1 MPDSNRNSWAI
12 SVSAAPVVLAWPK
25 LLARALLSLGLCGAF
40 LWLLLQ
46 RLAHL
51 DLAEMRTAFGSV
63 SATHWL
69 AAVVLTGVSFWA
81 VGRYD
86 AVLHRHF
93 ATGLPESITRRAGIC
108 AIAVSQTL
116 GLGVITGAIL
126 RWRMLPG
133 QSLWLATRLTA
144 AVALSFLAGWAVVT
158 ASVLLA
164 LPEAPFKLQAVA
176 ALALAGMLAAL
187 AIVAPRVPFRW
198 PNAFTLSR
206 LLGLAALDTLAAA
219 AAFYMLCPEPLALP
233 FAAVL
238 PAFLLA
244 FGAGLASGTPG
255 GVGPFEIT
263 LLALLPDE
271 PQAALL
277 AAVLAWRGC
286 YYALP
291 ALLGAALAIKGPG
304 VTSSAKAPAPALLA
318 QAPRAEAGLWHQGQH
333 DLIGAGSA
341 TLLAART
348 PHLLV
353 ALFDPVTGS
362 ANDSLPAL
370 HQAARAESRLPVL
383 YKCSARTAVCARRH
397 GLLPLL
403 IAQEAWLDPRSF
415 RLCTSSRAGLRRKL
429 RRAEAAG
436 VRISGPASPQSAP
449 WPALDD
455 IATSWAR
462 AHGGERGF
470 SMGRYARSYLAQQH
484 LYIAWQD
491 DLPIAFVS
499 FHHSAQEWTLDL
511 MRHGTNLPDG
521 TMQLLI
527 QTAITDAARQGLPRL
542 SLAAVPSLA
551 AHPSRALR
559 LIRTALDDCAG
570 LARFKSSF
578 APQWQP
584 LYLLAPNRA
593 TLALAAAE
601 IGRAVLLPQALRP
614 AAASE
619 IEHHHDKYE
628 IASARPPWQRH
639 AKDLSDEVGH
649 GRAFETALHPGLA
662 DG

>member
-1 MPDSNRNSWAI
+1 MPDSNRNSRAI
-12 SVSAAPVVLAWPK
+12 SASVAPKVLAWPK

-40 LWLLLQ
+40 LWLLSQ

-51 DLAEMRTAFGSV
+51 DLAELRTAFGSV

-69 AAVVLTGVSFWA
+69 AALALTGVSFWA

-93 ATGLPESITRRAGIC
+93 ATGLPENITRRAGIC

-144 AVALSFLAGWAVVT
+144 AVAVSFLAGWAVVT

-164 LPEAPFKLQAVA
+164 LPAAPFKPQAA
-176 ALALAGMLAAL
+176 AVLALAVALVAL
-187 AIVAPRVPFRW
+187 AIVAPRTPFRW
-198 PNAFTLSR
+198 PNAFTLAR

-219 AAFYMLCPEPLALP
+219 AAFFMLCPEPLALP
-233 FAAVL
+233 FAALL

-244 FGAGLASGTPG
+244 LGAGLASGTPG

-263 LLALLPDE
+263 LLALLPAE

-304 VTSSAKAPAPALLA
+304 VLPITAAPDPALLA

-333 DLIGAGSA
+333 SMIGTASA
-341 TLLAART
+341 TLLTART

-353 ALFDPVTGS
+353 ALFDPVAGS

-370 HQAARAESRLPVL
+370 HHLARAESRLPVL
-383 YKCSARTAVCARRH
+383 YKCSARTAVCARRY
-397 GLLPLL
+397 GLQPLL
-403 IAQEAWLDPRSF
+403 IAQEAWLDPRGF
-415 RLCTSSRAGLRRKL
+415 RLSTSSRAGLRRKL

-436 VRISGPASPQSAP
+436 VRISGPASPRTCP

-455 IATSWAR
+455 IAASWAR

-470 SMGRYARSYLAQQH
+470 SMGRYARGYLARQRV
-484 LYIAWQD
+484 YIAWQD

-499 FHHSAQEWTLDL
+499 FHQTAQEWALDL

-521 TMQLLI
+521 TMHLLI
-527 QTAITDAARQGLPRL
+527 QTAISDAARLGLPRL

-551 AHPSRALR
+551 PHPSRALR
-559 LIRTALDDCAG
+559 LIRAALDDCAG

-601 IGRAVLLPQALRP
+601 IACAVLRPQALP
-614 AAASE
+614 PTSTGE
-619 IEHHHDKYE
+619 IEHHHDDYE
-628 IASARPPWQRH
+628 IASARPPWQRQG
-639 AKDLSDEVGH
+639 KDLSEEVGH
-649 GRAFETALHPGLA
+649 GRAFETAFHPGLA

>member
-1 MPDSNRNSWAI
+1 MPDNRRNSQAI
-12 SVSAAPVVLAWPK
+12 SATVTPPGLAWPK
-25 LLARALLSLGLCGAF
+25 LAARAALSLGLCALF
-40 LWLLLQ
+40 LWLLSQ

-51 DLAEMRTAFGSV
+51 DLADLRAGFGSV
-63 SATHWL
+63 TALHWL
-69 AAVVLTGVSFWA
+69 AAIALTGVSFWA

-93 ATGLPESITRRAGIC
+93 ATGLPENITRRAGIC

-158 ASVLLA
+158 ALVLLV
-164 LPEAPFKLQAVA
+164 LPEAPFKPQAA
-176 ALALAGMLAAL
+176 AVL
-187 AIVAPRVPFRW
+187 AIAATLAVLSLVAPRAPFRW
-198 PNAFTLSR
+198 PNAFTLCR
-206 LLGLAALDTLAAA
+206 LLGLAAIDTLAAA
-219 AAFYMLCPEPLALP
+219 AAFHMLCPEPLVLP
-233 FAAVL
+233 FASLL

-244 FGAGLASGTPG
+244 LGAGLVSGTPG
-255 GVGPFEIT
+255 GVGPFEMT
-263 LLALLPDE
+263 LLALLPAQ
-271 PQAALL
+271 PQAPLL
-277 AAVLAWRGC
+277 AAVLAWRAC

-304 VTSSAKAPAPALLA
+304 QIAA
-318 QAPRAEAGLWHQGQH
+318 APRPGSSQLTQASRAETGLWHQGEH
-333 DLIGAGSA
+333 DLIGSTAA

-348 PHLLV
+348 PHLLIG
-353 ALFDPVTGS
+353 LFDPVAGRPE
-362 ANDSLPAL
+362 ANLQAL
-370 HQAARAESRLPVL
+370 HHAARAESRLPVL
-383 YKCSARTAVCARRH
+383 YKCSARTAVCARRY
-397 GLLPLL
+397 GLLALL

-415 RLCTSSRAGLRRKL
+415 RLNASSRAGLRRKL

-436 VRISGPASPQSAP
+436 VRISGLTSPQTCP

-455 IATSWAR
+455 IAKTWAS

-470 SMGRYARSYLAQQH
+470 SMGRYTRSYLEQQR

-491 DLPIAFVS
+491 NQPIAFVS
-499 FHHSAQEWTLDL
+499 LHHSAQEWALDL
-511 MRHGTNLPDG
+511 MRHGSNLPDG
-521 TMQLLI
+521 TMHLLI
-527 QTAITDAARQGLPRL
+527 QTAISDAARLGLPRL

-551 AHPSRALR
+551 PHPSRALR
-559 LIRTALDDCAG
+559 LVRAALDDCAG

-601 IGRAVLLPQALRP
+601 IARAVLRPQALP
-614 AAASE
+614 AAATGE
-619 IEHHHDKYE
+619 IDLHHGDYE
-628 IASARPPWQRH
+628 FASARPPWHRH
-639 AKDLSDEVGH
+639 DKDLSDEVGH
-649 GRAFETALHPGLA
+649 GRAFETAFHPGLA

>member
-1 MPDSNRNSWAI
+1 MPDSNRNSRA
-12 SVSAAPVVLAWPK
+12 VSASAPPVVLAWHK
-25 LLARALLSLGLCGAF
+25 LLARALVSLGLSGLF
-40 LWLLLQ
+40 LWLLSQ

-51 DLAEMRTAFGSV
+51 DLAELRAGFGSV
-63 SATHWL
+63 TAPHWL
-69 AAVVLTGVSFWA
+69 AALALTAVSFWA

-93 ATGLPESITRRAGIC
+93 ATGLPENITRRAGVC

-116 GLGVITGAIL
+116 GLGMISGAIL

-144 AVALSFLAGWAVVT
+144 AVAVSFLAGWAVVT
-158 ASVLLA
+158 ALVLLA
-164 LPEAPFKLQAVA
+164 LPAAPFKPQAAAVLTVAVALA
-176 ALALAGMLAAL
+176 ALAL
-187 AIVAPRVPFRW
+187 VAPRAPFRW
-198 PNAFTLSR
+198 PNALTLAR

-263 LLALLPDE
+263 LLALLPTE

-304 VTSSAKAPAPALLA
+304 VLPVAASPDPALLA
-318 QAPRAEAGLWHQGQH
+318 TAPRAEAGLWYQGQH
-333 DLIGAGSA
+333 DLTGTGSA
-341 TLLAART
+341 TVLVART

-353 ALFDPVTGS
+353 ALFDPVAGS
-362 ANDSLPAL
+362 AENSLRVL
-370 HQAARAESRLPVL
+370 HHAARAESRLPVL
-383 YKCSARTAVCARRH
+383 YKCSARTAVCARKH
-397 GLLPLL
+397 GLQPLL
-403 IAQEAWLDPRSF
+403 IAQEAWLDPRSY
-415 RLCTSSRAGLRRKL
+415 RLSTSSRAGLRRKL

-436 VRISGPASPQSAP
+436 VHISGPADPQTCLWA
-449 WPALDD
+449 ALDD
-455 IATSWAR
+455 IATSWAS
-462 AHGGERGF
+462 AHGGDRGF
-470 SMGRYARSYLAQQH
+470 SMGRYARSYLARQRI
-484 LYIAWQD
+484 YIAWKNGA
-491 DLPIAFVS
+491 PIAFVS
-499 FHHSAQEWTLDL
+499 FHHNAQEWTLDL
-511 MRHGTNLPDG
+511 MRHGSNLPDG
-521 TMQLLI
+521 TMHLLI
-527 QTAITDAARQGLPRL
+527 QTAISDAARQGLPRL

-551 AHPSRALR
+551 PHPSRALR

-584 LYLLAPNRA
+584 LYLLARNRA

-601 IGRAVLLPQALRP
+601 IARAVLRPPPLPTSGQ
-614 AAASE
+614 

-628 IASARPPWQRH
+628 IASARPPWHRH
-639 AKDLSDEVGH
+639 GKDLSEEVGH
-649 GRAFETALHPGLA
+649 GRAFETAFHPGLA